1 MTEREKYLRN
11 IDNHYSDLSKEIKD
25 RMDHVWDYIIYREIT
40 DKKVE
45 ELEKKNRDLRR
56 DLDDMEY
63 ENSRLN
69 RELNKYKKKKFFNQL
84 SGNKRKAN
92 DAFNVT
98 NYCQLSIVVDSINSL
113 LTISNLDGLGYL
125 FKKSEL
131 GLRSEEFQGALQR
144 FIFF

>member
-1 MTEREKYLRN
+1 MTDEKYLRN

-98 NYCQLSIVVDSINSL
+98 NYLK
-113 LTISNLDGLGYL
+113 TI
-125 FKKSEL
+125 
-131 GLRSEEFQGALQR
+131 
-144 FIFF
+144 